1 MKVHNLTY
9 TKRLATGEILDL
21 EGEGYLIT
29 TFVPDQDD
37 ERPVASLDAIIYK
50 RWYTRVELLPHITLS

>member
-1 MKVHNLTY
+1 MKFWISKAKAN
-9 TKRLATGEILDL
+9 
-21 EGEGYLIT
+21 LIT

-37 ERPVASLDAIIYK
+37 ERPVVSLDAIIYE